1 MTDDVRRA
9 GRRRTTV
16 VAAVLL
22 VLLALTGCST
32 SEASGG
38 ASGFIEG
45 PGTLTWVAPADR
57 SAPREFSA
65 KTLTGETF
73 ELTKTR
79 GQVTVVNVWASWCP
93 PCRAEAPGLVR
104 LQQAL
109 GDRVAFV
116 GVNTRDEIPQ
126 ASAYVAKFAIPYPN
140 VEDDGGAVLLAF
152 RDSLPAT
159 AIPSTLVL
167 DREGRIAA
175 RVLGGV
181 TEPRLR
187 DVVERVLGEA
197 S

>member
-1 MTDDVRRA
+1 MTYDVRRA

-45 PGTLTWVAPADR
+45 PGTLTWVAPADP

-65 KTLTGETF
+65 KTLTGEPF
-73 ELTKTR
+73 ELTDTR

-109 GDRVAFV
+109 ADRVTFV

-126 ASAYVAKFAIPYPN
+126 ASAYVANFAIPYPN

-152 RDSLPAT
+152 RDTLPAT

-187 DVVERVLGEA
+187 DVIERVLGEA

>member
-1 MTDDVRRA
+1 
-9 GRRRTTV
+9 
-16 VAAVLL
+16 VLTG
-22 VLLALTGCST
+22 LTGCST

-57 SAPREFSA
+57 TTPREFTA
-65 KTLTGETF
+65 TTLTGEKF
-73 ELTKTR
+73 ALTSTR

-104 LQQAL
+104 LHQAL
-109 GDRVAFV
+109 GERVAFV
-116 GVNTRDEIPQ
+116 GVNTRDEVPQ
-126 ASAYVAKFAIPYPN
+126 ATAYVENFAIPYPN

-152 RDSLPAT
+152 RDTLPAT

-167 DREGRIAA
+167 DPQGRIAA

-181 TEPRLR
+181 TEARLR